1 VPIVPKTVPFVP
13 AVPFF
18 LAGRGW
24 GIAEWG
30 DSGYNAA
37 LSVGSRLPATGYRLI
52 PVGPGADSASQC
64 LIAECAIYPTEWDMR
79 SRGEVRY

>member
-1 VPIVPKTVPFVP
+1 MPKTVPFVP

-30 DSGYNAA
+30 VSGYNAA
-37 LSVGSRLPATGYRLI
+37 LRVGSRLPATGYRLI
-52 PVGPGADSASQC
+52 LVGLGANAASQW
-64 LIAECAIYPTEWDMR
+64 LIAECAIYPAEWDMQW
-79 SRGEVRY
+79 RGEVRY